1 MFNMRLKECIEESGM
16 SLNKIGEMAG
26 LGHNSIYRIASG
38 HGLPR
43 RDTVQKLAD
52 ALGVNVEYL
61 MGTSDTKFIV
71 KNEVTPKNA
80 EGYNDPTAYKA
91 IKNVETD
98 TGYLRGDIFE
108 YEMKHGKEMRYALVV
123 SANERCND
131 RFISIVLINDKA
143 MGTNNVSLKVNAMM
157 YADCDRVTFAP
168 SASLKGFVRTATA
181 EEMEEIDKAICMGLG
196 IERIEMPKP
205 GDIEG
210 DLLIIIDEKDKELA
224 EAAAII
230 KEQREYLSSVSFN
243 CDAQEMRANKLSSE
257 NEKLKA
263 ELEEQKKHQ
272 IVHSEWNLKFERDF
286 YKSKYESLLAKILER
301 AV

>member
-1 MFNMRLKECIEESGM
+1 MMFNMRLKECIEESGM
-16 SLNKIGEMAG
+16 SANKIGEMAG
-26 LGHNSIYRIASG
+26 LGHNSIYRIVG
-38 HGLPR
+38 GYGVPR
-43 RDTVQKLAD
+43 RNTVERLAD

-80 EGYNDPTAYKA
+80 ECYNDPTAYKA

-205 GDIEG
+205 DGVEGELLNSLADAKLTIENQKQKMEAMR
-210 DLLIIIDEKDKELA
+210 DEFMNLREGYICKE
-224 EAAAII
+224 EKI
-230 KEQREYLSSVSFN
+230 
-243 CDAQEMRANKLSSE
+243 
-257 NEKLKA
+257 EKLKA
-263 ELEEQKKHQ
+263 ELEKEKNHQ
-272 IVHSEWNLKFERDF
+272 IVHSEWNLKFECDF
-286 YKSKYESLLAKILER
+286 YKKQYESLLAKILER